1 MASSKKTPTKL
12 RAPRMSRHKK
22 SGQFRVRLSGKDTYL
37 GADPVEAQTRY
48 RRAVAEWMT
57 RSCQAP
63 APSPEDIRVLEL
75 ATRYTNYA
83 REYYA
88 ACPDNVDRLK
98 VWLQPLL
105 DLCDTMP
112 AVSLTPR
119 LLKAV
124 RSTMAE
130 GRPADPA
137 TKTKARRAW
146 TRKYCNQA
154 VQAIVRMYKWAASEG
169 LVPVAT
175 WQALTTVE
183 GLRKG
188 FCTAKE
194 SGVRHPITQEE
205 LDAVRDYL
213 PSPVMAALEI
223 MFLCGARPSEV
234 LNLHPCD
241 INRTADVWHACLE
254 RHKCANK
261 GKTRTLRFGP
271 KQQRILQPY
280 LLRPA
285 DAYLFSPAE
294 SAKEMIDRRHAAR
307 VTHKSTG
314 NNIGTNRV
322 KKPQVVPGDHYVHTA
337 FRRCVARAVDLINRD
352 RTEKNIERK
361 AAGETEVP
369 MLRQFC
375 PYEARHAGLTNARKQ
390 AGPETA
396 QAVGGHARLNMTEHY
411 AGVSGDLA
419 DAYMAKHG

>member
-1 MASSKKTPTKL
+1 MKRAQTTPTK
-12 RAPRMSRHKK
+12 PRLPKMGFHKA
-22 SGQFRVRLSGKDTYL
+22 SGKYRVYLSGIEVFL
-37 GADPVEAQTRY
+37 GADPAEAQKRY
-48 RRAVAEWMT
+48 RLEVAAWMG

-63 APSPEDIRVLEL
+63 PPAPDEIRVMEL
-75 ATRYTNYA
+75 VSRYTAYA

-98 VWLQPLL
+98 VWLQPLI
-105 DLCDTMP
+105 DLCDTLP
-112 AVSLTPR
+112 AAALSPQ

-130 GRPADPA
+130 GRPADPV

-154 VQAIVRMYKWAASEG
+154 VQGIVRMYKWAASEG
-169 LVPVAT
+169 LIPVAA

-205 LDAVRDYL
+205 LDAVRGSL
-213 PSPVMAALEI
+213 PSPVMAALEV

-234 LNLHPCD
+234 LNLKPAD
-241 INRTADVWHACLE
+241 IDRAGDVWRAELVK
-254 RHKCANK
+254 HKTANK
-261 GKTRTLRFGP
+261 GKTRTLHFGP
-271 KQQRILQPY
+271 KAQRVLQPY

-285 DAYLFSPAE
+285 DAYLFNPAE
-294 SAKEMIDRRHAAR
+294 SAKEMIDRHHAAR
-307 VTHKSTG
+307 KTHPSTG
-314 NNIGTNRV
+314 NNLGTNRV
-322 KKPQVVPGDHYVHTA
+322 AKPEVVPGDHYVHTA
-337 FRRCVARAVDLINRD
+337 FRRCVARAIDRINRD
-352 RTEKNIERK
+352 RAEKNVERK
-361 AAGETEVP
+361 AAGETEAP

-375 PYEARHAGLTNARKQ
+375 PYEARHAGLTNARKN

-396 QAVGGHARLNMTEHY
+396 QAVGDHARLDMTEHY
-411 AGVSGDLA
+411 AGVSSDLA
-419 DAYMAKHG
+419 VAYMAKHG